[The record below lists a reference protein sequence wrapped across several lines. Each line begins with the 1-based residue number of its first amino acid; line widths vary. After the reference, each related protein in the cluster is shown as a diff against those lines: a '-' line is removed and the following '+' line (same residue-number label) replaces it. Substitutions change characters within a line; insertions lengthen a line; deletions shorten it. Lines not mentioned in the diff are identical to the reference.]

1 MSREVERVSGEYSVL
16 NIGQFFQLL
25 KKFKQDKGELMS
37 IIYRNRGIYDDF
49 RNDDVS
55 GMMAMDISKVEK

>member
-37 IIYRNRGIYDDF
+37 IIYSNRGIYDDF

-55 GMMAMDISKVEK
+55 RMMAMDTSKVEK

>member
-1 MSREVERVSGEYSVL
+1 MAS
-16 NIGQFFQLL
+16 FFQLL

>member
-55 GMMAMDISKVEK
+55 GVMAMDISKVEK